1 MSNQEQTQTQP
12 PPSNSLISLIVGIG
26 ASAGGLEALERLF
39 DQMPESTGCSFVVVQ
54 HLSPDFKSML
64 DELLARRTKIP
75 IVLAADCMDLQPDT
89 IVLNPPK
96 KQLMVNGGRIYLTD
110 KDPSEVVTY
119 PIDLFFRSLAQE
131 GNRAVAIVLSGTGSD
146 GSRGLR
152 EIHSAGGSVIA
163 QSPDSAAFDGMPRSA
178 IETGV
183 VDRILTP
190 EEMPDA
196 LLERLKN
203 GKLGETPPEVLTEGE
218 PGLMLIMRLIREAYG
233 LDFTVYKPSTILRR
247 TERRAELAHVG
258 TLEDFATR
266 LAKSP
271 DELDL
276 LYKDLL
282 IGVTRFFRDPA
293 AFSRLSREVLPGII
307 RGLAENEELRVWV
320 AGCATGEE
328 AYSLAIAIRE
338 QMDAIGRTVPVK
350 IFATDVHQESLR
362 IAGIGSYDAA
372 SMADVS
378 PERRHNFFVVKDG
391 RFHIN
396 AEIRAMVVFAPH
408 NVLKDAPFT
417 NLHLVSCRNLLI
429 YFERAAQQKVLGIC
443 HFGLRPHGFLFLGPS
458 ETTGELSDEFDVVDN
473 HWKLFRKRR
482 DIRLNQ
488 DVRFPPTSRLRG
500 KVEGI
505 QLAPGRTDT
514 SLFGA
519 YDSLLEEFMPPGF
532 LVTSRRELAHSFG
545 GASQYLRPRDGRQTY
560 DLADMLESDLRVAIM
575 GAVQRVL
582 AERTPVIYRGMR
594 VELADGPRQV
604 DVTARPVR
612 SRRGSELFAL
622 VIIQPTATPTSTLPA
637 IAEIPLDQ
645 AAREHIASLE
655 TELKFTRENLQ
666 TTIEEL
672 ETSNEELQATN
683 EELVASN
690 EELQSTNEEL
700 HSVNEELHTVNSE
713 FQRKISE
720 LVELNADMDH
730 LQVSTEV
737 HTLFLDKQLR
747 VRKFTP
753 RIGETFNLVPHDI
766 GRPIEV
772 FAHTLARPTL
782 MEDIRRVAQNS
793 TPFESHIRDQNG
805 RWFLLRILPYRRGA
819 SVEGVVLTMI
829 DVSGVRR
836 AEAETER
843 VQLLL
848 SSILHNSPSQISIK
862 DHLRR
867 YVLANDSFRTMV
879 GSDPIGYTA
888 EEIMPSDLA
897 TILVA
902 GDADVINRGT
912 IVQNEIKL
920 PSPQG
925 TRTYLSLKFPLK
937 EADGH
942 IGVGC
947 VNTDISSIKKAEEE
961 QRENVAQRDRFLA
974 MLSHE
979 LRNPLTALYTSASVL
994 GRRPL
999 AAEERAWQKIILDGA
1014 RQMKHLLDDLLD
1026 VARITQNKITLDRR
1040 ELDLRTLLSQSV
1052 QTITQSVTEKQIELV
1067 QLISPQPLIVS
1078 GDPLRLQQVLT
1089 NLMVNA
1095 VRYTQKGGKV
1105 VLAVEQ
1111 DGVSAIIRVSDNGS
1125 GIEPQMLERVF
1136 EPFVQGHAPG
1146 ARTKEGGLGVG
1157 LALVRHIVTLHAGTV
1172 VASSAGPGKG
1182 SEFVV
1187 RLPLLPVKHVSEPKP
1202 PVPTKPPIGLRVL
1215 LVEDD
1220 TNGSKG
1226 LKALLTMDG
1235 ITVFDVTSGEAALSV
1250 IEKTPLD
1257 VVLLDIGLPGIDG
1270 YETCRR
1276 IRARNLPLP
1285 VIAIT
1290 GFGQESDVTR
1300 AKEAGFT
1307 EHITKPVDLENLHR
1321 VLTSLRAP
1329 RALPAPTQ

>member
-1 MSNQEQTQTQP
+1 MPTQEPALPVTP
-12 PPSNSLISLIVGIG
+12 DPRISLVVGIG

-39 DQMPESTGCSFVVVQ
+39 DQMPEKTGCAFVVVQ
-54 HLSPDFKSML
+54 HLSPDFKSVL
-64 DELLARRTKIP
+64 DELIARRTKIP
-75 IVLAADCMDLQPDT
+75 VMLAQDNMELQPDT

-96 KQLMVNGGRIYLTD
+96 KQLIVSGGRIYLTA
-110 KDPSEVVTY
+110 KDPAEVVTY

-131 GNRAVAIVLSGTGSD
+131 NTRAVAIILSGTGSD

-152 EIHSAGGSVIA
+152 EIHAAGGSVIA
-163 QSPDSAAFDGMPRSA
+163 QSVDSAAFDGMPRSA
-178 IETGV
+178 IETGF
-183 VDRILTP
+183 VDRILSP

-196 LLERLKN
+196 LLERLKS
-203 GKLGETPPEVLTEGE
+203 GKLAATPAEVIPDGE
-218 PGLMLIMRLIREAYG
+218 PGLMLIMRLLREAYG
-233 LDFTVYKPSTILRR
+233 IDFTAYKPSTILRR
-247 TERRAELAHVG
+247 TERRAEIAHAGSLA
-258 TLEDFATR
+258 EFASR
-266 LAKSP
+266 LARNP
-271 DELDL
+271 EELDL

-293 AFSRLSREVLPGII
+293 AFARLSREILPAMI
-307 RGLAENEELRVWV
+307 RGLAENEELRIWV
-320 AGCATGEE
+320 PGCATGEE
-328 AYSLAIAIRE
+328 AYSLAVAVRE
-338 QMDAIGRTVPVK
+338 QMDAVGRTVPVR

-362 IAGIGSYDAA
+362 IAGIGSYDATA
-372 SMADVS
+372 IADVS
-378 PERRHNFFVVKDG
+378 PERRHNYFVLKDG
-391 RFHIN
+391 RFQVN
-396 AEIRAMVVFAPH
+396 AEVRAMVVFAPH

-443 HFGLRPHGFLFLGPS
+443 HFGLRPQGYLFLGPS
-458 ETTGELSDEFDVVDN
+458 ETTGDLSDEFEVVDN
-473 HWKLFRKRR
+473 HWKIFRKRR
-482 DIRLNQ
+482 DIRLSQ
-488 DVRFPPTSRLRG
+488 DVRFTTGSRFRG
-500 KVEGI
+500 KSEGLP
-505 QLAPGRTDT
+505 LAAGRTDT

-519 YDSLLEEFMPPGF
+519 YDALLEEFMPPGF

-545 GASQYLRPRDGRQTY
+545 GASQYLRPRDGRQNY
-560 DLADMLESDLRVAIM
+560 DLADMLEGDLRVAIL

-582 AERTPVIYRGMR
+582 AERTPVVYKGMR
-594 VELADGPRQV
+594 VELSEGSRQV
-604 DVTARPVR
+604 DVSARPVR
-612 SRRGSELFAL
+612 SRRGGDLFAL

-645 AAREHIASLE
+645 AAREHISSLE

-753 RIGETFNLVPHDI
+753 RIAETFNLVPHDI

-772 FAHTLARPTL
+772 FAHTLARASL
-782 MEDIRRVAQNS
+782 MEDIRRVLAEA
-793 TPFESHIRDQNG
+793 TPFESHVKDQSG
-805 RWFLLRILPYRRGA
+805 RWFLLRVLPYRRGA
-819 SVEGVVLTMI
+819 SIDGVVLTMI
-829 DVSGVRR
+829 EVTGIRR

-843 VQLLL
+843 VHRLL

-862 DHLRR
+862 DHQRR
-867 YVLANDSFRTMV
+867 YVLVNESFRSTV
-879 GSDPIGYTA
+879 GSDPIGQTTESLFPA
-888 EEIMPSDLA
+888 DLA
-897 TILVA
+897 ATLVA
-902 GDADVINRGT
+902 GDDEVIVRGT
-912 IVQNEIKL
+912 IIQTEIKL
-920 PSPQG
+920 SGPQG
-925 TRTYLSLKFPLK
+925 SRTYLSLKFPIK
-937 EADGH
+937 ETDGS

-947 VNTDISSIKKAEEE
+947 VNTDITSIKKAEEE
-961 QRENVAQRDRFLA
+961 LRESVAQRDRFLA

-1026 VARITQNKITLDRR
+1026 VARITQNKLTLDRR
-1040 ELDLRTLLSQSV
+1040 ALDLRTLVGLSI
-1052 QTITQSVTEKQIELV
+1052 QTISQNLSDKQIELV
-1067 QLISPQPLIVS
+1067 QRVCEQPLIVS
-1078 GDPLRLQQVLT
+1078 GDQLRLQQVLT
-1089 NLMVNA
+1089 NLLVNA
-1095 VRYTQKGGKV
+1095 ARYTQRFGKIALTV
-1105 VLAVEQ
+1105 DR
-1111 DGVSAIIRVSDNGS
+1111 DGASAIIRVTDNGS
-1125 GIEPQMLERVF
+1125 GIESQMLERVF

-1146 ARTKEGGLGVG
+1146 VRVKEGGLGVG
-1157 LALVRHIVTLHAGTV
+1157 LALVRHIVSLHSGTV
-1172 VASSAGPGKG
+1172 VASSGGPGRG
-1182 SEFVV
+1182 SEFLV
-1187 RLPLLPVKHVSEPKP
+1187 RLPLLPVQQVEAPKSPAPTLP
-1202 PVPTKPPIGLRVL
+1202 PAGLRVL

-1220 TNGSKG
+1220 INGSKG
-1226 LKALLTMDG
+1226 LKELLTMDG
-1235 ITVFDVTSGEAALSV
+1235 ISVVDVESGEAALDV
-1250 IEKTPLD
+1250 IGSAKPD

-1276 IRARNLPLP
+1276 LRARDALLPI
-1285 VIAIT
+1285 IAVT
-1290 GFGQESDVTR
+1290 GFGQESDVSR
-1300 AKEAGFT
+1300 AKAVGFT
-1307 EHITKPVDLENLHR
+1307 AHITKPVDLEKLHGILAASR
-1321 VLTSLRAP
+1321 TKRA
-1329 RALPAPTQ
+1329 ASSSG